1 LSEAGVSRWD
11 TCVDRGQAAMFHL
24 GTLSTLITGIETPG
38 WTSVRDYPYQI
49 IGLCQYG
56 SEEGRTKEQ
65 PLMVSVDAVTV
76 STIHAVKGLE
86 FAAVFLADVNAQ
98 RFPSGFAS
106 RAVELPLDGKI
117 VKQIDVAGL
126 SDNDN
131 HDGERRLMYVAL
143 TRAERFLF
151 VSH

>member
-1 LSEAGVSRWD
+1 
-11 TCVDRGQAAMFHL
+11 HL
-24 GTLSTLITGIETPG
+24 GALSGLVTGIETPG
-38 WTSVRDYPYQI
+38 WTSADDYHWQV

-56 SEEGRTKEQ
+56 SEEGRASEQ
-65 PLMVSVDAVTV
+65 PLMVRPDAVTI

-98 RFPSGFAS
+98 RFPSSFAKV
-106 RAVELPLDGKI
+106 AVDLPLSGNILKE
-117 VKQIDVAGL
+117 IDVAGL

-143 TRAERFLF
+143 TISERFLC
-151 VSH
+151 VCYCGE